1 MVISN
6 LNEGEN
12 SFRSLAENL
21 PGIVYRVLIEDNNRM
36 IFFNDMVQTMTG
48 YNPEDLKKGKVS
60 SIDPL
65 ILPEDRVNVINI
77 VKDAIEKNVPFEVEY
92 RINNKSGELKWFYER
107 GRPIRGDNGNPSY
120 IDGVIF
126 DITNRKK
133 AEQKLRESEKK
144 FKTFFDESPI
154 GIELYDSSGK
164 LVDLNESC
172 LEIFGVSSI
181 DEVRGFELFKDPNIP
196 KEQLKKLKKG
206 HIIRYETI
214 FDFDL
219 VKDLNLY
226 ETKKSGKIWIDSL
239 ISPLYLEEN
248 NKISHYIVQL
258 QEITESKI
266 AEQKLKILNEKLDKK
281 VNARTNQLK
290 ESEEKFR
297 KIVETIPDLY
307 FLLDEKGTHLDF
319 KGNEDLLYFK
329 PEMFLGKTLHETLP
343 RDVAEKYEIAIT
355 KTLKTKL
362 PTIIEYS
369 LNVQGI
375 LRFYEARNLFFSSD
389 RVALFVR
396 DITDRKVGEKRLK
409 ESEEKFKSITE
420 QSLMGICIAQNDQIK
435 YINKRY
441 ADIFGYSVEEMINW
455 EMHDGLKAIFP
466 DDREFAIEQLTKKQ
480 KGDKDVVNHYQYR
493 GIKKSG
499 EIIWVDQYSKTV
511 IFDEKPADFITLID
525 ITQRK
530 NMEKKLYHEQEL
542 FHALLDNHPDFI
554 YFKDSNARFQQ
565 ISKRFCVFFG
575 RNMEDIIGKTDLEL
589 FPRESVEQT
598 HSEDLHVIQTKMPL
612 INKEE
617 RSGDIWVLTT
627 KIPWLDKD
635 GNIKGLF
642 GISRDITDIKK
653 AEQNL
658 KESEEKFRLLFESI
672 ADPIHVIDADLKI
685 IYMNPAF
692 ERWLKSFNLDLNIVG
707 KTPVEAWPFIGET
720 VYDEYQKVFK
730 TKQIHIKEDW
740 ARVNDTYTFTETRKI
755 PILKSGNVVQ
765 VITIIRDFSDRKKAE
780 KKLKSEKEKAQKYL
794 DIAGV
799 IIVTLN
805 ADQTVQLINRKGCEI
820 LEVEESEI
828 IGMNWFDN
836 YIPEDVREQ
845 VKIDF
850 NRIISGEIKPLE
862 YYVNAVISKNGKKRI
877 ISWHNRTLKNNAG
890 GIIGTLSSGLDIT
903 AHKQSE
909 EKFKK
914 QNVFLNNILESLTHP
929 FYVINVKDYK
939 ITLANST
946 AASEGLEHEQYCYSL
961 THHNNKPCEAPCEC
975 PLNLVK
981 KTKKACVVEH
991 THYDKEGN
999 EKTYEIYGY
1008 PILDE
1013 SGNVVQMIEY
1023 ALNVTPRKIVQHKL
1037 KESEEKYRTITEQ
1050 SLMGII
1056 IIQNGRVIYANEA
1069 ESSIMEY
1076 SIPEIMEWGQEDLL
1090 KHIHPDDIAKAINR
1104 SRKKQ
1109 QGQEVPPFFSYRI
1122 VTKSGIP
1129 KDVEVNT
1136 QDIEFNEKPAIL
1148 TYVLD
1153 VTEKKVAEQK
1163 YESLINN
1170 LTDIILELD
1179 IKGIA
1184 SYVSPQ
1190 CYDIL
1195 GYQPSE
1201 IIGKSALLFVHPE
1214 DTSVIAE
1221 SMKKAFGTE
1230 ETISILPYRLLHKD
1244 GYVIN
1249 ASARGKYVNVGGN
1262 GKFIVAIRDI
1272 TFQKRIEQELKL
1284 SEEKYRHIVESIPI
1298 GMHMYQLDANNNLV
1312 FTGANPSA
1320 DKLLGVDNNQFI
1332 GKTIEEAFPQLT
1344 NTEIPEKYR
1353 QAAKEGKTWST
1364 LSITYEDELIQGAYE
1379 VTAFQ
1384 ISPKKMVASF
1394 IDITDRKKTE
1404 QRLKKSEEKYRQ
1416 LFENSPI
1423 SLWEEDFSEVKNYI
1437 EILKNSGIKDFR
1449 AYFDKNPEE
1458 VKKCVSMIKLVD
1470 INKKTLELYK
1480 ANKKE
1485 DFLAGL
1491 NKVFTEVS
1499 LDAFKEQIITFARGK
1514 TWFESEAINWTLNG
1528 EKIHIFIVSEI
1539 VTGFKEDWSK
1549 ILVSITDISDRK
1561 KAEQE
1566 LKESE
1571 EKFRTITEQSFMG
1584 IIIIQDGL
1592 FKYFNQQA
1600 ADINGYSLEEIQ
1612 NWKPYEFAK
1621 VIHPEDSDFVMEQ
1634 ARNKQ
1639 EGKIDVVN
1647 RHKYRIIKKSGEIAW
1662 VDNFSKTINYMGRFA
1677 DLVMTEDITDK
1688 IVAEQQLKESEE
1700 KFRKQNVF
1708 LNNILESLTHPF
1720 YVINIKDYKVVLANS
1735 TASSEGLEKGQ
1746 YCYSLTHHNSK
1757 PCEAPCVCPLNEV
1770 KKTKKACVVEHT
1782 HYDKEGNEKIY
1793 EIYGY
1798 PILDENG
1805 NVVQMIEY
1813 ALNITDRKIAQQEL
1827 KKSEE
1832 KYRHLF
1838 ENSPYYIILLDKDG
1852 NFIDFNNSAVDIFG
1866 YYKEDL
1872 LSNNFRE
1879 MSIIPPELLPLLENA
1894 IELLIKGER
1903 VSPLEF
1909 IPIRKDGKK
1918 IWINAQ
1924 ASLIKL
1930 DSEFFIYVIGQ
1941 DITERKKA
1949 ERKLKESE
1957 ENSRALAHQ
1966 WRTTF
1971 DAMSESVFLLDLE
1984 RNILQCNKI
1993 TLDFLGKKDYDEI
2006 IGHSCCEIVH
2016 GTKEPAEWCPMVRM
2030 IESSYKESSIV
2041 QKGDRW
2047 CELLVD
2053 PVINDEGTLVGAVHI
2068 ITDITEKKE
2077 AEQELIKLSNL
2088 KSELLSRTSH
2098 ELKTP
2103 LVSIKGFTD
2112 ILLELHSEKLD
2123 DYVLKTLKQIKMG
2136 CNRLESLVHD
2146 ILKTAELKSGALE
2159 LKKSKDDLSILIKMC
2174 VSELE
2179 GMIELRNH
2187 TINLEIPDNL
2197 ICSFE
2202 REQIYNVITNIISN
2216 AIKYTPYNGKIE
2228 VKSEIK
2234 DDFVIVS
2241 VKDNGIGFSKEERSL
2256 IFKQFG
2262 KIERYGQ
2269 GYDVIS
2275 EGSGLGLY
2283 ISKKIIEMH
2292 GGEIWVESEG
2302 KDKGSN
2308 VYFSLP
2314 IV

>member
-946 AASEGLEHEQYCYSL
+946 AASEGLEHDQYCYSL

-981 KTKKACVVEH
+981 KTKKSCVVEH
-991 THYDKEGN
+991 
-999 EKTYEIYGY
+999 I
-1008 PILDE
+1008 
-1013 SGNVVQMIEY
+1013 
-1023 ALNVTPRKIVQHKL
+1023 
-1037 KESEEKYRTITEQ
+1037 
-1050 SLMGII
+1050 
-1056 IIQNGRVIYANEA
+1056 
-1069 ESSIMEY
+1069 
-1076 SIPEIMEWGQEDLL
+1076 
-1090 KHIHPDDIAKAINR
+1090 
-1104 SRKKQ
+1104 
-1109 QGQEVPPFFSYRI
+1109 
-1122 VTKSGIP
+1122 
-1129 KDVEVNT
+1129 
-1136 QDIEFNEKPAIL
+1136 
-1148 TYVLD
+1148 
-1153 VTEKKVAEQK
+1153 
-1163 YESLINN
+1163 
-1170 LTDIILELD
+1170 
-1179 IKGIA
+1179 
-1184 SYVSPQ
+1184 
-1190 CYDIL
+1190 
-1195 GYQPSE
+1195 
-1201 IIGKSALLFVHPE
+1201 
-1214 DTSVIAE
+1214 
-1221 SMKKAFGTE
+1221 
-1230 ETISILPYRLLHKD
+1230 
-1244 GYVIN
+1244 
-1249 ASARGKYVNVGGN
+1249 
-1262 GKFIVAIRDI
+1262 
-1272 TFQKRIEQELKL
+1272 
-1284 SEEKYRHIVESIPI
+1284 
-1298 GMHMYQLDANNNLV
+1298 
-1312 FTGANPSA
+1312 
-1320 DKLLGVDNNQFI
+1320 
-1332 GKTIEEAFPQLT
+1332 
-1344 NTEIPEKYR
+1344 
-1353 QAAKEGKTWST
+1353 
-1364 LSITYEDELIQGAYE
+1364 
-1379 VTAFQ
+1379 
-1384 ISPKKMVASF
+1384 
-1394 IDITDRKKTE
+1394 
-1404 QRLKKSEEKYRQ
+1404 
-1416 LFENSPI
+1416 
-1423 SLWEEDFSEVKNYI
+1423 
-1437 EILKNSGIKDFR
+1437 
-1449 AYFDKNPEE
+1449 
-1458 VKKCVSMIKLVD
+1458 
-1470 INKKTLELYK
+1470 
-1480 ANKKE
+1480 
-1485 DFLAGL
+1485 
-1491 NKVFTEVS
+1491 
-1499 LDAFKEQIITFARGK
+1499 
-1514 TWFESEAINWTLNG
+1514 
-1528 EKIHIFIVSEI
+1528 
-1539 VTGFKEDWSK
+1539 
-1549 ILVSITDISDRK
+1549 
-1561 KAEQE
+1561 
-1566 LKESE
+1566 
-1571 EKFRTITEQSFMG
+1571 
-1584 IIIIQDGL
+1584 
-1592 FKYFNQQA
+1592 
-1600 ADINGYSLEEIQ
+1600 
-1612 NWKPYEFAK
+1612 
-1621 VIHPEDSDFVMEQ
+1621 
-1634 ARNKQ
+1634 
-1639 EGKIDVVN
+1639 
-1647 RHKYRIIKKSGEIAW
+1647 
-1662 VDNFSKTINYMGRFA
+1662 
-1677 DLVMTEDITDK
+1677 
-1688 IVAEQQLKESEE
+1688 
-1700 KFRKQNVF
+1700 
-1708 LNNILESLTHPF
+1708 
-1720 YVINIKDYKVVLANS
+1720 
-1735 TASSEGLEKGQ
+1735 
-1746 YCYSLTHHNSK
+1746 
-1757 PCEAPCVCPLNEV
+1757 
-1770 KKTKKACVVEHT
+1770 

-1852 NFIDFNNSAVDIFG
+1852 NFIDFNNSAVNIFG

>member
-1 MVISN
+1 MEELRIKDLVFNASLSAQSTADINGIIDHVNPAFLELWGYKSKEEAIGASIGSFFANPDDAVPILETITEAGKWEGEFLAKRCDGSTFISQGFASAIYNENGDQIGFQSAN
-6 LNEGEN
+6 LN
-12 SFRSLAENL
+12 
-21 PGIVYRVLIEDNNRM
+21 
-36 IFFNDMVQTMTG
+36 
-48 YNPEDLKKGKVS
+48 
-60 SIDPL
+60 
-65 ILPEDRVNVINI
+65 
-77 VKDAIEKNVPFEVEY
+77 
-92 RINNKSGELKWFYER
+92 
-107 GRPIRGDNGNPSY
+107 
-120 IDGVIF
+120 
-126 DITNRKK
+126 ITKRKK
-133 AEQKLRESEKK
+133 ADKIISDLSKFPSENPNPVLRVTKEKILYANSKAVDLLNITENKDLPVILKGQIHETFSKKSQVMMDIKLNNCTYSFVITPIVNEEYANLYGRNITKRKEIEEKLKESEER
-144 FKTFFDESPI
+144 FKYLISSNPAVIYTSKVSGDYGATFISDNSVSLWGFEPKNFVENSEFWLDHIHPDDREPVLSI
-154 GIELYDSSGK
+154 LSELSDKDHIIHDYRFKVRNDTYRWM
-164 LVDLNESC
+164 L
-172 LEIFGVSSI
+172 
-181 DEVRGFELFKDPNIP
+181 DEVFLIRDDSGNP
-196 KEQLKKLKKG
+196 KE
-206 HIIRYETI
+206 IIGS
-214 FDFDL
+214 
-219 VKDLNLY
+219 V
-226 ETKKSGKIWIDSL
+226 ID
-239 ISPLYLEEN
+239 ITDR
-248 NKISHYIVQL
+248 KIS
-258 QEITESKI
+258 E
-266 AEQKLKILNEKLDKK
+266 LK
-281 VNARTNQLK
+281 LK
-290 ESEEKFR
+290 ESEEK
-297 KIVETIPDLY
+297 
-307 FLLDEKGTHLDF
+307 
-319 KGNEDLLYFK
+319 
-329 PEMFLGKTLHETLP
+329 
-343 RDVAEKYEIAIT
+343 
-355 KTLKTKL
+355 
-362 PTIIEYS
+362 
-369 LNVQGI
+369 
-375 LRFYEARNLFFSSD
+375 
-389 RVALFVR
+389 
-396 DITDRKVGEKRLK
+396 
-409 ESEEKFKSITE
+409 
-420 QSLMGICIAQNDQIK
+420 
-435 YINKRY
+435 
-441 ADIFGYSVEEMINW
+441 
-455 EMHDGLKAIFP
+455 
-466 DDREFAIEQLTKKQ
+466 
-480 KGDKDVVNHYQYR
+480 YR
-493 GIKKSG
+493 
-499 EIIWVDQYSKTV
+499 
-511 IFDEKPADFITLID
+511 
-525 ITQRK
+525 
-530 NMEKKLYHEQEL
+530 
-542 FHALLDNHPDFI
+542 
-554 YFKDSNARFQQ
+554 
-565 ISKRFCVFFG
+565 
-575 RNMEDIIGKTDLEL
+575 
-589 FPRESVEQT
+589 
-598 HSEDLHVIQTKMPL
+598 
-612 INKEE
+612 
-617 RSGDIWVLTT
+617 
-627 KIPWLDKD
+627 
-635 GNIKGLF
+635 
-642 GISRDITDIKK
+642 
-653 AEQNL
+653 
-658 KESEEKFRLLFESI
+658 
-672 ADPIHVIDADLKI
+672 
-685 IYMNPAF
+685 
-692 ERWLKSFNLDLNIVG
+692 
-707 KTPVEAWPFIGET
+707 
-720 VYDEYQKVFK
+720 
-730 TKQIHIKEDW
+730 
-740 ARVNDTYTFTETRKI
+740 
-755 PILKSGNVVQ
+755 
-765 VITIIRDFSDRKKAE
+765 
-780 KKLKSEKEKAQKYL
+780 
-794 DIAGV
+794 
-799 IIVTLN
+799 
-805 ADQTVQLINRKGCEI
+805 
-820 LEVEESEI
+820 
-828 IGMNWFDN
+828 
-836 YIPEDVREQ
+836 
-845 VKIDF
+845 
-850 NRIISGEIKPLE
+850 
-862 YYVNAVISKNGKKRI
+862 
-877 ISWHNRTLKNNAG
+877 
-890 GIIGTLSSGLDIT
+890 
-903 AHKQSE
+903 
-909 EKFKK
+909 K

-939 ITLANST
+939 VALTNST
-946 AASEGLEHEQYCYSL
+946 ASSEGLEKGQYCYSL
-961 THHNNKPCEAPCEC
+961 THHNNKPCEAPCVC
-975 PLNLVK
+975 PLNEVK
-981 KTKKACVVEH
+981 NTKKACVVEH

-999 EKTYEIYGY
+999 EKIYEIYGY

-1023 ALNVTPRKIVQHKL
+1023 ALNITPRKIVQHKL
-1037 KESEEKYRTITEQ
+1037 KESEEKYRTIAEQ

-1109 QGQEVPPFFSYRI
+1109 QGQEVPPSFSYRI

-1394 IDITDRKKTE
+1394 INITDRKKTE

-1491 NKVFTEVS
+1491 EKIFTEVS
-1499 LDAFKEQIITFARGK
+1499 LDAFKEQIITFVRGK

-1566 LKESE
+1566 LKDSE
-1571 EKFRTITEQSFMG
+1571 ERYRT
-1584 IIIIQDGL
+1584 
-1592 FKYFNQQA
+1592 
-1600 ADINGYSLEEIQ
+1600 
-1612 NWKPYEFAK
+1612 
-1621 VIHPEDSDFVMEQ
+1621 
-1634 ARNKQ
+1634 
-1639 EGKIDVVN
+1639 
-1647 RHKYRIIKKSGEIAW
+1647 
-1662 VDNFSKTINYMGRFA
+1662 
-1677 DLVMTEDITDK
+1677 
-1688 IVAEQQLKESEE
+1688 
-1700 KFRKQNVF
+1700 QNVF

-1720 YVINIKDYKVVLANS
+1720 YVINAKDYKVVLANS

-1746 YCYSLTHHNSK
+1746 YCYSLTHHNNK
-1757 PCEAPCVCPLNEV
+1757 PCEAPCVCPVNIV
-1770 KKTKKACVVEHT
+1770 KKTKKSCVVEHI
-1782 HYDKEGNEKIY
+1782 HYDKEGSEKIY

-1852 NFIDFNNSAVDIFG
+1852 NFIDCNNSAVDIFG

-1879 MSIIPPELLPLLENA
+1879 MSIIPPELLPLLENN

-1957 ENSRALAHQ
+1957 ENSRDLAHQ

-1971 DAMSESVFLLDLE
+1971 DAMSEPVFLLDLE

-2016 GTKEPAEWCPMVRM
+2016 GTKEPAEWCPMVHM

-2041 QKGDRW
+2041 QIGDRW
-2047 CELLVD
+2047 CELSVD

-2123 DYVLKTLKQIKMG
+2123 DYVLKTLKQIKIG

-2187 TINLEIPDNL
+2187 TINLEISDNL

-2202 REQIYNVITNIISN
+2202 REQIYNVITNILSN

-2302 KDKGSN
+2302 KDKGST
-2308 VYFSLP
+2308 VYFTLP